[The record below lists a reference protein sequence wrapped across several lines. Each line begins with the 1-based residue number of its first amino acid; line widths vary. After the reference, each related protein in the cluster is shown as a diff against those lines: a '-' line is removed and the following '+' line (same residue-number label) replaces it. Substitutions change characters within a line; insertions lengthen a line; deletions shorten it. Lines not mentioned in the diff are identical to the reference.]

1 MEFIVSSL
9 DVPLFFVKGN
19 HSILDDKKSDQH
31 YNGSIDLHC
40 RVMEYHG
47 CTFAGV
53 EGSLRYK
60 EGPYQYSQAG
70 MWLNVFKLVPTLL
83 MNRIKYGRYLNV
95 FVSHAPACGIHD
107 QTDLPHRG
115 INAFR
120 WLITRFHPD
129 YYLHGHIHVY
139 RPDMVTETVFGKTKV
154 INAFGY
160 RKVELLGN

>member
-19 HSILDDKKSDQH
+19 HSIPDDKKSDQH

-40 RVMEYHG
+40 RVMEYRR

-139 RPDMVTETVFGKTKV
+139 RPDMVTETVLGKTKV